1 MFHSLFVRFYSL
13 GHMDCERSPNPT
25 IDYDCFSICCGAR
38 PVPMCLP
45 QANGNATGKP
55 DFALKVSP
63 ARLDPRTE
71 PQGLLL
77 GLGDLV
83 AMSAVVVRLRTWGF
97 NGEL

>member
-1 MFHSLFVRFYSL
+1 MR
-13 GHMDCERSPNPT
+13 
-25 IDYDCFSICCGAR
+25 
-38 PVPMCLP
+38 LP
-45 QANGNATGKP
+45 QADGNATGKP